1 MNQYQW
7 ERGRHMS
14 LSEDQL
20 DQIIAQERAREQAPL
35 NEWRTIAAR
44 AREEGLIRE
53 SESRSWIAGQPWI
66 QAAAAMLLLVGGI
79 AIGRTTIAIPSSAQ
93 SGAPS
98 EQVAGSGTREAGSEV
113 TSGASTVAAGA
124 ATSTGASFA
133 SVDDA
138 STTLERALRD
148 YQNASAY
155 LAANSSGPTTV
166 DSSGIYRTRLAA
178 LDKVNNAMESALR
191 TAPHDPVINQ
201 YYLAT
206 MGARVATQQMA
217 ARPVGLALRG
227 F

>member
-1 MNQYQW
+1 
-7 ERGRHMS
+7 MS
-14 LSEDQL
+14 HLSEDQL
-20 DQIIAQERAREQAPL
+20 DQIIAAERARQQAPL

-93 SGAPS
+93 SAADS
-98 EQVAGSGTREAGSEV
+98 QQVAGGGKREAGSER
-113 TSGASTVAAGA
+113 TPSA
-124 ATSTGASFA
+124 ATTNATPSFA

-138 STTLERALRD
+138 STALARALGD
-148 YQNASAY
+148 YQRASAY
-155 LAANSSGPTTV
+155 LAANSSDPTTV
-166 DSSGIYRTRLAA
+166 DSSRIYRTRLAA
-178 LDKVNNAMESALR
+178 LEKVNNAMESALI

>member
-1 MNQYQW
+1 
-7 ERGRHMS
+7 MS

-20 DQIIAQERAREQAPL
+20 DQIIAEERAREQAPL

-66 QAAAAMLLLVGGI
+66 RAAAAILLLVGGI
-79 AIGRTTIAIPSSAQ
+79 AIGRTTIAIPSSIQTAENPSPATS
-93 SGAPS
+93 SGVSTAP
-98 EQVAGSGTREAGSEV
+98 AIP
-113 TSGASTVAAGA
+113 
-124 ATSTGASFA
+124 ATSTTGATFA
-133 SVDDA
+133 SVADA
-138 STTLERALRD
+138 SATLERALND
-148 YQNASAY
+148 YQLASAF
-155 LAANSSGPTTV
+155 LAKSSGPTTA

-178 LDKVNNAMESALR
+178 LDKVNNAMESALE

>member
-1 MNQYQW
+1 
-7 ERGRHMS
+7 MS
-14 LSEDQL
+14 HLSEDQL
-20 DQIIAQERAREQAPL
+20 DQIIAGERAREQAPL

-53 SESRSWIAGQPWI
+53 SQSRSWVSRQPWI

-93 SGAPS
+93 AI
-98 EQVAGSGTREAGSEV
+98 AGSGTREAGSV
-113 TSGASTVAAGA
+113 GVSGGSTTNGI
-124 ATSTGASFA
+124 ASFA

-138 STTLERALRD
+138 SATLERAASD
-148 YQNASAY
+148 YQRASAF

>member
-1 MNQYQW
+1 
-7 ERGRHMS
+7 MS
-14 LSEDQL
+14 HLSEDQL
-20 DQIIAQERAREQAPL
+20 DQIITAERARPQAPL

-53 SESRSWIAGQPWI
+53 SESRSWIAGRPWI

-93 SGAPS
+93 SAADS
-98 EQVAGSGTREAGSEV
+98 QQIAGSAKQEAGSEG
-113 TSGASTVAAGA
+113 TSGAKTTS
-124 ATSTGASFA
+124 ATASFA

-138 STTLERALRD
+138 SATLARALGD
-148 YQNASAY
+148 YQRASAY
-155 LAANSSGPTTV
+155 LGANSSDPTTV
-166 DSSGIYRTRLAA
+166 DSSRIYRTRLAA
-178 LDKVNNAMESALR
+178 LEKVNNAMESALI

>member
-1 MNQYQW
+1 
-7 ERGRHMS
+7 MS
-14 LSEDQL
+14 HLSEDQL
-20 DQIIAQERAREQAPL
+20 DQIIADERAREQAPL

-93 SGAPS
+93 SGADS
-98 EQVAGSGTREAGSEV
+98 QQIAGSGTREVGSEG
-113 TSGASTVAAGA
+113 TSGAMTASSTAG
-124 ATSTGASFA
+124 FA
-133 SVDDA
+133 SVEDA
-138 STTLERALRD
+138 SATLERAIGE
-148 YQNASAY
+148 YQSASAY
-155 LAANSSGPTTV
+155 IAAKSSGPTTV
-166 DSSGIYRTRLAA
+166 DSSKIYRTRLAA
-178 LDKVNNAMESALR
+178 LNTVNSAMESALR
-191 TAPHDPVINQ
+191 AAPHDPVINQ

>member
-1 MNQYQW
+1 
-7 ERGRHMS
+7 MS
-14 LSEDQL
+14 LSEEQL

-35 NEWRTIAAR
+35 NNWRTIAAR

-53 SESRSWIAGQPWI
+53 SQSRSWIAGQPWI
-66 QAAAAMLLLVGGI
+66 QAAAAMLLLVGGV

-93 SGAPS
+93 SGAGS
-98 EQVAGSGTREAGSEV
+98 EQIAGSGTREAGSEG
-113 TSGASTVAAGA
+113 TSMAAS
-124 ATSTGASFA
+124 ATATGASFA

-138 STTLERALRD
+138 SMTLERALGD
-148 YQNASAY
+148 YQRASAY
-155 LAANSSGPTTV
+155 LAANSPSRSTV

-178 LDKVNNAMESALR
+178 LDKVGPAMESALR

-206 MGARVATQQMA
+206 MGARVATQQMV
-217 ARPVGLALRG
+217 ARPVALRG

>member
-1 MNQYQW
+1 
-7 ERGRHMS
+7 MS
-14 LSEDQL
+14 HLSEEQL
-20 DQIIAQERAREQAPL
+20 DQMIADEQAREQAPL
-35 NEWRTIAAR
+35 NDWRTIAAR
-44 AREEGLIRE
+44 AREEGLLRE
-53 SESRSWIAGQPWI
+53 SQSQSRSWIAGQPWMR
-66 QAAAAMLLLVGGI
+66 AAAAMLLLVGGI
-79 AIGRTTIAIPSSAQ
+79 AIGRTTIAIPSSLRPAENPAQ
-93 SGAPS
+93 TASS
-98 EQVAGSGTREAGSEV
+98 V
-113 TSGASTVAAGA
+113 ASTP
-124 ATSTGASFA
+124 ATSTTTGASFA

-138 STTLERALRD
+138 SATLERALSD
-148 YQNASAY
+148 YQRASAF
-155 LAANSSGPTTV
+155 LAANSSDPTTV

>member
-1 MNQYQW
+1 
-7 ERGRHMS
+7 MS
-14 LSEDQL
+14 HLSEDQL
-20 DQIIAQERAREQAPL
+20 DQIIADERAREQAPL
-35 NEWRTIAAR
+35 NNWRTIAAR

-53 SESRSWIAGQPWI
+53 SQSRSWVSGQPWI

-79 AIGRTTIAIPSSAQ
+79 AIGRTTIAIPSSRQATENPGH
-93 SGAPS
+93 STG
-98 EQVAGSGTREAGSEV
+98 
-113 TSGASTVAAGA
+113 SGASTTSIAP
-124 ATSTGASFA
+124 ATSTMGTSFA

-138 STTLERALRD
+138 SATLDRALGD
-148 YQNASAY
+148 YQRASAF
-155 LAANSSGPTTV
+155 LAKNSSGPTTV
-166 DSSGIYRTRLAA
+166 DSSDIYRTRLAA
-178 LDKVNNAMESALR
+178 LDKVNDGMESALR

>member
-1 MNQYQW
+1 
-7 ERGRHMS
+7 MS
-14 LSEDQL
+14 LSEEQL

-35 NEWRTIAAR
+35 NDWRTIAAR

-53 SESRSWIAGQPWI
+53 SQSRSWIAGQPWI
-66 QAAAAMLLLVGGI
+66 QAAAAILLLVGGV
-79 AIGRTTIAIPSSAQ
+79 AIGRTTIAIPSAAQ
-93 SGAPS
+93 SGAGS
-98 EQVAGSGTREAGSEV
+98 QQIAGSGTTEAGSDG
-113 TSGASTVAAGA
+113 TSASSTIGVAS
-124 ATSTGASFA
+124 ATLTGESFA

-155 LAANSSGPTTV
+155 LAANSPRRSTI

-178 LDKVNNAMESALR
+178 LEKVGPAMESALR
-191 TAPHDPVINQ
+191 TAPDDPVINQ

-206 MGARVATQQMA
+206 MGARVATQQMV
-217 ARPVGLALRG
+217 ARPVALRG

>member
-1 MNQYQW
+1 
-7 ERGRHMS
+7 MS
-14 LSEDQL
+14 HLSEDQL
-20 DQIIAQERAREQAPL
+20 DQIIAGEQARQQAPL
-35 NEWRTIAAR
+35 NDWRTIAAR

-53 SESRSWIAGQPWI
+53 SQSRSWILGRPWI

-79 AIGRTTIAIPSSAQ
+79 AIGRTTIAIPSSVQSSNQAQ
-93 SGAPS
+93 
-98 EQVAGSGTREAGSEV
+98 QIAGSGTRDAGGGG
-113 TSGASTVAAGA
+113 TSGATTASGIAG
-124 ATSTGASFA
+124 FA

-138 STTLERALRD
+138 SATLERALSD
-148 YQNASAY
+148 YQRASAF
-155 LAANSSGPTTV
+155 LAANSSGPITV